1 MFAKFDRREFKVIK
15 SNKLTA
21 TIRYMRVCVYLIL
34 KQGASQNEMCN
45 NTKWLTYRLTNEWK
59 EEEHKANWR
68 KVDDIDDSLLFFF
81 AVFLSTVWPP
91 INLLLQ
97 LDILLQFVFVFT

>member
-45 NTKWLTYRLTNEWK
+45 NTKWLTYRLTNE
-59 EEEHKANWR
+59 
-68 KVDDIDDSLLFFF
+68 
-81 AVFLSTVWPP
+81 
-91 INLLLQ
+91 
-97 LDILLQFVFVFT
+97 